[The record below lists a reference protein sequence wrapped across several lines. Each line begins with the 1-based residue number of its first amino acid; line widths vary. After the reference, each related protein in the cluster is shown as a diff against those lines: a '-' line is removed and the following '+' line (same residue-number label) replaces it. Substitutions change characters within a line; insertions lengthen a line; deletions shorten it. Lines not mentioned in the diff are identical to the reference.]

1 MPGWYKVEG
10 VVLNKVEGVVLSFV
24 FSHFLC
30 QISSRV
36 SVLDNGRRR
45 TSRARGSI
53 FCFSWDVFASL
64 ASFLVVAF

>member
-10 VVLNKVEGVVLSFV
+10 VVLNKVEVLVLSFV

-36 SVLDNGRRR
+36 SALDKGRMR
-45 TSRARGSI
+45 TSRAMGSI
-53 FCFSWDVFASL
+53 FGFSWDVFAFL

>member
-10 VVLNKVEGVVLSFV
+10 VVLNKVEGVVVVLSFV

-36 SVLDNGRRR
+36 SAFVNGRMRN
-45 TSRARGSI
+45 SRARGSI
-53 FCFSWDVFASL
+53 FCFS
-64 ASFLVVAF
+64 

>member
-10 VVLNKVEGVVLSFV
+10 VVLNKVEGVVLNKVEVVVLSFV

-36 SVLDNGRRR
+36 SAFDNGRMR
-45 TSRARGSI
+45 TSRAKGSI
-53 FCFSWDVFASL
+53 FCFS
-64 ASFLVVAF
+64 

>member
-10 VVLNKVEGVVLSFV
+10 VVLNKVEGVVVVLSFV

-36 SVLDNGRRR
+36 SALDNGRMS
-45 TSRARGSI
+45 TSRVKGCI
-53 FCFSWDVFASL
+53 FCFS
-64 ASFLVVAF
+64 

>member
-10 VVLNKVEGVVLSFV
+10 AVLNKVEGVVLSFV

-36 SVLDNGRRR
+36 SAFDNGRMR
-45 TSRARGSI
+45 TSRAKGSI
-53 FCFSWDVFASL
+53 FCFS
-64 ASFLVVAF
+64 